1 MQTASTHPG
10 YHPNEPEL
18 TIEGLSSKVKKFQAS
33 NQRVVDA
40 QVKWSN
46 ARMKRDKL
54 TVGKEESMM
63 MTSRAVKDYL
73 GAIFGFNS
81 LEYGQVKGITIS

>member
-1 MQTASTHPG
+1 VTEIDCTLFNRVQK
-10 YHPNEPEL
+10 EL
-18 TIEGLSSKVKKFQAS
+18 HAF

-40 QVKWSN
+40 RVK
-46 ARMKRDKL
+46 REKLILDK
-54 TVGKEESMM
+54 EQSMM

-81 LEYGQVKGITIS
+81 LEYRQMKGIVIS